1 MSLSLEK
8 FFLKGSKIIACEE
21 VILRFV
27 EREYLRRSQRHKNF
41 QPKINKKLGVLRVFF
56 SDFWGKKLYSCQSQ
70 KEIRFCK
77 CLKISG
83 LKEK

>member
-1 MSLSLEK
+1 L
-8 FFLKGSKIIACEE
+8 
-21 VILRFV
+21 
-27 EREYLRRSQRHKNF
+27 HF
-41 QPKINKKLGVLRVFF
+41 QPKINKKLGVLKAFF

-77 CLKISG
+77 YLKISG

>member
-27 EREYLRRSQRHKNF
+27 ERKYLRRSQR
-41 QPKINKKLGVLRVFF
+41 
-56 SDFWGKKLYSCQSQ
+56 Y
-70 KEIRFCK
+70 E
-77 CLKISG
+77 LKI
-83 LKEK
+83 EKAK

>member
-1 MSLSLEK
+1 MNVFIFSNVKNLSNKRAKYQRKNCFSL
-8 FFLKGSKIIACEE
+8 
-21 VILRFV
+21 
-27 EREYLRRSQRHKNF
+27 HF
-41 QPKINKKLGVLRVFF
+41 QPKINKKLGVLKAIF